1 MENALRKSVEQSLAK
16 LAKAISPDMKTLNP
30 LFKTLALLD
39 KTTNH
44 VKLTPSLQVIGC
56 TNLCKP
62 CYQHNYWLLFWCCTK
77 VKPKIKCAKFFKQ
90 LHCSYYTTKLNN
102 VGNLPPP
109 PQECMFSPIVTFF
122 EPHNVRNEPCGDRR

>member
-16 LAKAISPDMKTLNP
+16 LARAISPDMKTLNP

-62 CYQHNYWLLFWCCTK
+62 
-77 VKPKIKCAKFFKQ
+77 
-90 LHCSYYTTKLNN
+90 YY
-102 VGNLPPP
+102 
-109 PQECMFSPIVTFF
+109 
-122 EPHNVRNEPCGDRR
+122 